1 MRCYSQREKIV
12 LTKNTARFKRGEAYE
27 ADRKKLGGLVSLG
40 ILTLT
45 LTACTGSQEEINE
58 TVANNLYS
66 TTTSTMETL
75 VAYDNAT
82 MEQAIEENPNMDDF
96 TKSAFQAWMD
106 SSEELGVYIG
116 FEDVDPS
123 EAVRKDGSNY
133 VVDLEAEFENGTAD
147 VQMVYDSKLN
157 ADSIGFSMQY
167 TMGEKMQDAAMN
179 AVVGLGTVFIVL
191 FFLVFVISLF
201 KYIPG
206 LVDSFG
212 KKKTETPAPA
222 PVSAAPAPAVV
233 PAAEEEEVLTDDLEL
248 VAVIAAAIAAS
259 ENTSPDSFVVRSI
272 RKSKKNN
279 WR

>member
-1 MRCYSQREKIV
+1 MVQPMFRW
-12 LTKNTARFKRGEAYE
+12 
-27 ADRKKLGGLVSLG
+27 
-40 ILTLT
+40 
-45 LTACTGSQEEINE
+45 
-58 TVANNLYS
+58 
-66 TTTSTMETL
+66 
-75 VAYDNAT
+75 
-82 MEQAIEENPNMDDF
+82 F
-96 TKSAFQAWMD
+96 T
-106 SSEELGVYIG
+106 
-116 FEDVDPS
+116 
-123 EAVRKDGSNY
+123 
-133 VVDLEAEFENGTAD
+133 
-147 VQMVYDSKLN
+147 DSKLN

-167 TMGEKMQDAAMN
+167 SMGQKMQDAAMN

-191 FFLVFVISLF
+191 FFLVFVIALF

>member
-1 MRCYSQREKIV
+1 MKQIGKKI
-12 LTKNTARFKRGEAYE
+12 
-27 ADRKKLGGLVSLG
+27 GGLVSLG

-75 VAYDNAT
+75 VAYDSAT

-96 TKSAFQAWMD
+96 IRSAFQSWMD
-106 SSEELGVYIG
+106 SSEELGAYIG

-123 EAVRKDGSNY
+123 EAVSKDGSNY

-167 TMGEKMQDAAMN
+167 SMGEKMQDAAMN

-212 KKKTETPAPA
+212 KNKTETPAPA

>member
-1 MRCYSQREKIV
+1 MKQI
-12 LTKNTARFKRGEAYE
+12 G
-27 ADRKKLGGLVSLG
+27 KKLGGLVSLG

-96 TKSAFQAWMD
+96 TRSAFQSWMD
-106 SSEELGVYIG
+106 SSEELGAYIG
-116 FEDVDPS
+116 FEDIDPS
-123 EAVRKDGSNY
+123 EAVSKDGSNY

-167 TMGEKMQDAAMN
+167 TMAEKMQSAAMN

-191 FFLVFVISLF
+191 FFLIFIISLF

-206 LVDSFG
+206 LVESFG
-212 KKKTETPAPA
+212 KKKTEAPEPVPVA
-222 PVSAAPAPAVV
+222 PVPVTAAV
-233 PAAEEEEVLTDDLEL
+233 PVQEEEPLTDDLEL